1 MQEQEI
7 TCELLSRILEM
18 ERLHKVRKNKLL
30 TKLDSDFY
38 SLLADYLAR
47 LEHRLDEEYKNIT
60 TAHKVMLL
68 RDELE
73 RAKRLS
79 EAIYSEREEKIV
91 SAAIS
96 AVRGGEPDL
105 KNLTNEEKLVYEEIL
120 VSLKKGR
127 EKFSTKD
134 MQEKQTVI
142 SPHLEDYKP
151 EQLLSDYIVIR
162 ALADLSFIGS
172 DEIEY
177 IIRKNDVV
185 TLPKDNA
192 ELLCKSGKAEMIAT
206 NI

>member
-1 MQEQEI
+1 MEEQEI

-30 TKLDSDFY
+30 TKLDTDFY
-38 SLLADYLAR
+38 VRLADYLTK
-47 LEHRLDEEYKNIT
+47 LERMLDEEYKNS
-60 TAHKVMLL
+60 TASHKAMLL

-105 KNLTNEEKLVYEEIL
+105 KNLISEEKSLYEEIL
-120 VSLKKGR
+120 ISLKKGR
-127 EKFSTKD
+127 EKFSTKEAS
-134 MQEKQTVI
+134 EKQTII

-151 EQLLSDYIVIR
+151 ERVLSDYIVIR
-162 ALADLSFIGS
+162 ALIDLSFIGS

-177 IIRKNDVV
+177 CIRKNDVV

-192 ELLCKSGKAEMIAT
+192 DLLCKSGKAAMINSAT
-206 NI
+206 